1 MADFTEDK
9 IVTEEII
16 LDFSEEERNE
26 FIEKFKTISFE
37 CIYSTVNELQV
48 TTDYHEYFITVH
60 KKDGKY
66 YVIVYRP
73 DTFDHTYV
81 HSKNCQRALFAIQ
94 KSYVSVDDVVEN
106 IKDIKSIIINNSIVV
121 KDICE
126 DFNQLNASL
135 YTLSCKDVST
145 EEFLDDLRLISTDIL
160 TLYKKIGQKYVS
172 HSHRTF
178 D

>member
-1 MADFTEDK
+1 MSKIKQIFIVIFFT
-9 IVTEEII
+9 
-16 LDFSEEERNE
+16 
-26 FIEKFKTISFE
+26 
-37 CIYSTVNELQV
+37 LQS
-48 TTDYHEYFITVH
+48 DY
-60 KKDGKY
+60 
-66 YVIVYRP
+66 
-73 DTFDHTYV
+73 
-81 HSKNCQRALFAIQ
+81 LFA
-94 KSYVSVDDVVEN
+94 K
-106 IKDIKSIIINNSIVV
+106 INNSIVV

-160 TLYKKIGQKYVS
+160 TLYKKIGQKSVS